1 MGGSIVSSSRWI
13 ALAALA
19 LACSTPAMAKD
30 WKTVTVAME
39 GSYAPWNQTDASGKI
54 VGFEVDILND
64 VCARAKLQCNI
75 VAQDWDGV
83 IPGLT
88 AGKFDIVM
96 DGMSI
101 TEERLKTI
109 DFSIPYASSPVAFL
123 ADKNGPLA
131 QLSNSGKMID
141 LSKDD
146 AESKAALDTL
156 RKELTGKNLG
166 LQVSTT
172 EATFA
177 DKYLKDVAN
186 VHEYKTTDE
195 HDLDLMAGRID
206 VAFADTTYFL
216 GTLAKPDA
224 KDLEFVGPQFKGG
237 PILGPGIGA
246 AFRKTDKDLQDIY
259 NKALKAALD
268 DGSVSKYSMQWF
280 KIDITK

>member
-1 MGGSIVSSSRWI
+1 MKLSRWFALS
-13 ALAALA
+13 ALAMVF
-19 LACSTPAMAKD
+19 TVPAMAKD

-39 GSYAPWNQTDASGKI
+39 GSYEPWNMTDASGKI

-64 VCARAKLQCNI
+64 VCARMKVECKI

-88 AGKFDIVM
+88 AGKFDVVM

-101 TEERLKTI
+101 TDERKKTI
-109 DFSIPYASSPVAFL
+109 DFSIPYASSPVAFI
-123 ADKNGPLA
+123 ANKTGPMA
-131 QLSNSGKMID
+131 KLSNSGKMID

-146 AESKAALDTL
+146 ADSKAALDTL
-156 RKELTGKNLG
+156 RKELKGKNLG

-177 DKYLKDVAN
+177 DKYLKDVAS

-224 KDLEFVGPQFKGG
+224 KDLAFIGPQFKGG
-237 PILGPGIGA
+237 AILGPGIGA
-246 AFRKTDKDLQDIY
+246 AFRKTDKDLQDMY

-268 DGSVSKYSMQWF
+268 DGSVKKYSMQWF
-280 KIDITK
+280 KIDITQ

>member
-1 MGGSIVSSSRWI
+1 MKLSRWLGVAAV
-13 ALAALA
+13 ALLCA
-19 LACSTPAMAKD
+19 SPAMAKD

-39 GSYAPWNQTDASGKI
+39 GSYDPWNLTDPSGKI

-64 VCARAKLQCNI
+64 VCARAKITCNI

-88 AGKFDIVM
+88 AGKFDVVM

-101 TEERLKTI
+101 TEERQKTI
-109 DFSIPYASSPVAFL
+109 DFSIPYARSPIAFL
-123 ADKNGPLA
+123 GTKTGPLA
-131 QLSNSGKMID
+131 KMQNAGKTID

-146 AESKAALDTL
+146 AASKDALDKL
-156 RKELTGKNLG
+156 CADLKGKNVG

-177 DKYLKDVAN
+177 DKYLKSCTN
-186 VHEYKTTDE
+186 VREYKTTDE
-195 HDLDLMAGRID
+195 HDTDLLAGRID
-206 VAFADTTYFL
+206 ATLADTTYDI
-216 GTLAKPDA
+216 GTLAKPDS
-224 KDLEFVGPQFKGG
+224 KDLTFVGPQFQGG

-246 AFRKTDKDLQDIY
+246 GFRKEDKDLQEIY

-268 DGSVSKYSMQWF
+268 DGSVKKYAEKWF
-280 KIDITK
+280 KMDITPTAK